1 MVVFMDKQRYWRILR
16 RIVTL
21 LAVLIMLVACSA
33 QVRAEGEEKDGLAE
47 LSAAVVEESGLTKE
61 NFSAV
66 AVQLEAVAR
75 ADGRLS
81 ADRML
86 YTAFSE
92 AAALQVGEN
101 VPAAA
106 ESGIN
111 VIVVPEK
118 KTAPDMKQLVP
129 FFAVIAAAGVML
141 ISVRRRHIRG
151 TVYKPMRR
159 ELSGG
164 NPYAG
169 YGMVRTYR

>member
-1 MVVFMDKQRYWRILR
+1 MDKQRYWRVLR
-16 RIVTL
+16 RIVTV
-21 LAVLIMLVACSA
+21 LAVLVMLVACSA
-33 QVRAEGEEKDGLAE
+33 QVRAEGEETETLAA
-47 LSAAVVEESGLTKE
+47 LSAAAAEEAGLTEE

-66 AVQLEAVAR
+66 AVQLAAVAR

-101 VPAAA
+101 VPAAV

-118 KTAPDMKQLVP
+118 KTAPTFQKLLP
-129 FFAVIAAAGVML
+129 FFAVIAAAGTMFWVMRRKT
-141 ISVRRRHIRG
+141 VRG
-151 TVYKPMRR
+151 MVVYKPMRR